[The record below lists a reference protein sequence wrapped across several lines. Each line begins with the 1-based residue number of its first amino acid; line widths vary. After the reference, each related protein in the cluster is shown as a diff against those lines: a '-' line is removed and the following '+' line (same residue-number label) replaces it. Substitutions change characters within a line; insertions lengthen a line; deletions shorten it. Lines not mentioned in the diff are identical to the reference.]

1 MYGLLGK
8 TLKHSFSPEIH
19 AEFGSYPYTLFEIPE
34 NELDAFFEKS
44 EFDGL
49 NITVPYKKNVL
60 KYLDA
65 ISDSARKIGAV
76 NTIVKKDGKLIGYNT
91 DYHGFK
97 SLVRLSGVSIKN
109 GKCLVFG
116 TGGAAETAKAVL
128 YDLGAESV
136 VSVSRTGAVNYQNL
150 KMHYDTDIIVNA
162 TPMGMY
168 PNNLTAPTDISGFFR
183 LSAVFDM
190 IYNPL
195 KTELV
200 LKAEEM
206 GAKSFGGL
214 FMLTEQARK
223 SAELFL
229 DKKIDIQKGLDVYN
243 ELLLKKQN
251 IVLVGMPGS
260 GKTTIARVLAKKLSK
275 DFVDTDLEIVKKTG
289 KSIEEIFETG
299 NELIFRNYESSVI
312 TAIGK
317 KTNQIIA
324 TGGGAV
330 TIQKN
335 KAALRQNS
343 VVVFI
348 ERALSELET
357 NGRPLSKT
365 VDLDFMYKKRLPLY
379 EDFSDIKIEVMET
392 PEKTAQKIL
401 DALKSMKRV

>member
-19 AEFGSYPYTLFEIPE
+19 SEFGNYPYKLFEIPE
-34 NELDAFFEKS
+34 EGLDAFFKKR
-44 EFDGL
+44 EFEGL
-49 NITVPYKKNVL
+49 NITVPYKKTVL

-76 NTIVKKDGKLIGYNT
+76 NTIIKKDSRLIGYNT

-97 SLVRLSGVSIKN
+97 SLVFLSGVSVKDK
-109 GKCLVFG
+109 KCLIFG
-116 TGGAAETAKAVL
+116 TGGAALTAKTVL
-128 YDLGAESV
+128 YDMGAESV
-136 VSVSRTGAVNYQNL
+136 ISVSRTGAVSYHNL
-150 KMHYDTDIIVNA
+150 KMHYDADIIVNA

-206 GAKSFGGL
+206 GARAFGGL

-223 SAELFL
+223 AAELFL
-229 DKKIDIQKGLDVYN
+229 DKKIDRQKGLEVY
-243 ELLLKKQN
+243 ERLLLKKQN

-260 GKTTIARVLAKKLSK
+260 GKTTIARVLAEKLSK

-299 NELIFRNYESSVI
+299 SELIFRNYESSII
-312 TAIGK
+312 TATGK

-330 TIQKN
+330 TTPKN

-343 VVVFI
+343 VVIFI
-348 ERALSELET
+348 ERELSELET

-365 VDLDFMYKKRLPLY
+365 VDLNFMYKNRLPLY
-379 EDFSDIKIEVMET
+379 EDFSDLTVKVAEA
-392 PEKTAQKIL
+392 PEKTAQKIIE
-401 DALKSMKRV
+401 ALKNVKK

>member
-19 AEFGSYPYTLFEIPE
+19 SEFGDYPYTLFEIQE
-34 NELDAFFEKS
+34 QELDDFFEKR

-49 NITVPYKKNVL
+49 NITVPYKKTVL

-76 NTIVKKDGKLIGYNT
+76 NTIVKKDGRLIGYNT

-97 SLVRLSGVSIKN
+97 SLVRLSGVGIN
-109 GKCLVFG
+109 GVKCLIFG
-116 TGGAAETAKAVL
+116 TGGAALTARAVL
-128 YDLGAESV
+128 YDLGAKSV
-136 VSVSRTGAVNYQNL
+136 ISVSRTGSVNYQNL
-150 KMHYDTDIIVNA
+150 KAHYDADIIVNA

-183 LSAVFDM
+183 LSAVFDV

-206 GAKSFGGL
+206 GVKAFGGL
-214 FMLTEQARK
+214 FMLTEQARR

-229 DKKIDIQKGLDVYN
+229 DKKIDKSKGLDVYN
-243 ELLLKKQN
+243 RLLLKKQN

-260 GKTTIARVLAKKLSK
+260 GKTTIAKVLANRLSK

-289 KSIEEIFETG
+289 KSIEDIFETG
-299 NELIFRNYESSVI
+299 SELIFRNYESSVI

-317 KTNQIIA
+317 RTNQVIA

-330 TIQKN
+330 TTPKN

-343 VVVFI
+343 IVIFI
-348 ERALSELET
+348 ERELAELET

-365 VDLDFMYKKRLPLY
+365 VDLGFMYKNRLPFY
-379 EDFSDIKIEVMET
+379 EDFSDLTVEVAEN
-392 PEKTAQKIL
+392 PQKTAQKII
-401 DALKSMKRV
+401 DALKSVRK